1 MEVGASCFV
10 DGLVVKANEVQTN
23 ECRDF
28 SIFGGGKISNTNK
41 FEIPNVEVD

>member
-1 MEVGASCFV
+1 MGASCFV

-23 ECRDF
+23 DFCDF
-28 SIFGGGKISNTNK
+28 SIFGGGKISNANK